1 MTTNDYD
8 EDADYATLLE
18 LARALPE
25 FLAQHDPSGLTWTFR
40 EYRRHGHHIER
51 ADGVTLWVRA
61 RPFYRSAER
70 GKAAISGA
78 YPEGYTKLYFSPPLD
93 NTGITVSMARG
104 PVAIAKD
111 IVRRALPIVVAETA
125 RVRAKLDAD
134 AGYKANHA
142 AKVDAILAVLPGA
155 VRSDDGDVNLYSV
168 PGVSYGTAKVLSD
181 AVSFNMTV
189 SPQVAQ
195 AVFAA
200 IAAAGGVLK
209 VSPARKG
216 KP

>member
-1 MTTNDYD
+1 MTTTHYD
-8 EDADYATLLE
+8 EDANYAALLE

-40 EYRRHGHHIER
+40 EHMRHGHHIER
-51 ADGVTLWVRA
+51 ADGVKLWVRTG
-61 RPFYRSAER
+61 PFYRSAER

-78 YPEGYTKLYFSPPLD
+78 YPEGFTKFYFSPPLD

-111 IVRRALPIVVAETA
+111 IVRRALPIVVAETT
-125 RVRAKLDAD
+125 RVRAALDAD
-134 AGYKANHA
+134 AGYKANQA

-155 VRSDDGDVNLYSV
+155 VRSDDRPGDVNLYSV

-181 AVSFNMTV
+181 SVSFDMTV

-200 IAAAGGVLK
+200 IAAAGA
-209 VSPARKG
+209 VSQETKG
-216 KP
+216 